1 MSEIKENLKEL
12 VRSIASTTKQK
23 VSAYNLANEKE
34 DLFTA
39 IGSKVYQLWK
49 DGEAIPECL
58 TEDLVKIVEIEEAI
72 KVIQETQNSN
82 PSEENPVYSDT
93 PAEDRDAPS
102 CPQAAEYAAKDDGDV
117 PVIKV
122 EDEEDSEPEDCPLS
136 SAINDLFEKIP
147 PVDKMKEKVN
157 NSLDELGA
165 NLRKFSGKFEKE
177 LNEFAERM
185 SEKADTVTPEK
196 KTEDPGENGPSD
208 TP

>member
-93 PAEDRDAPS
+93 PAEDRDAPA
-102 CPQAAEYAAKDDGDV
+102 CPQAAEHAAKDDGDV

-122 EDEEDSEPEDCPLS
+122 EDEEDSEPEDCPQWHLVKAKNEVKPS
-136 SAINDLFEKIP
+136 TTGVTYQIVINNCQDH
-147 PVDKMKEKVN
+147 
-157 NSLDELGA
+157 
-165 NLRKFSGKFEKE
+165 RKKGTTNKR
-177 LNEFAERM
+177 N
-185 SEKADTVTPEK
+185 
-196 KTEDPGENGPSD
+196 
-208 TP
+208 

>member
-82 PSEENPVYSDT
+82 PSEENPLYSDT
-93 PAEDRDAPS
+93 PAEDLDAPA

-122 EDEEDSEPEDCPLS
+122 EDEEDIEPEDCPLS

-185 SEKADTVTPEK
+185 SEKADTATPEN
-196 KTEDPGENGPSD
+196 KTEDPGKNGPYD

>member
-1 MSEIKENLKEL
+1 MSEVKENLKEL
-12 VRSIASTTKQK
+12 IRSIASTTKQK

-34 DLFTA
+34 DLFTG
-39 IGSKVYQLWK
+39 IGSKVYEMWK
-49 DGEAIPECL
+49 QGETIPECL
-58 TEDLVKIVEIEEAI
+58 TEDLVKIVEIEETI
-72 KVIQETQNSN
+72 KAMQEAQGSDA
-82 PSEENPVYSDT
+82 SEETPVYSDT
-93 PAEDRDAPS
+93 PAEAQAAPGFA
-102 CPQAAEYAAKDDGDV
+102 QAAEYAAKDDGDV
-117 PVIKV
+117 PVIEV
-122 EDEEDSEPEDCPLS
+122 EDEEGEPENCPLS

-185 SEKADTVTPEK
+185 SEKADTVTPDK
-196 KTEDPGENGPSD
+196 KTEDPEENGPSE